1 MIECK
6 TKIERKKYRR
16 KSLKARVKRLL
27 RINNG
32 ITVVSILVLM
42 LFTTMAIVSLVS
54 NGFSKVTANLI
65 AADVSDN
72 FQKSEKMYQM
82 NESLNDMSN
91 DEKKSLGLEM
101 INIDGKKYL
110 DSTKVDILGEDHSIF
125 EYEVKVGETVI
136 YNSFKATNEDA
147 MLGIYDKGMNDYKNF
162 SASAP
167 IVDLEGN
174 KVGTIMVYI
183 SPIILA
189 LAFGLSIALGLGVFI
204 FNQFFSSLISSIM
217 SKAVSRPLEVLA
229 KQIEDLASDDLEDAF
244 NVVLEVKRPVS
255 EVVSLKDSTNKIMQK
270 IAEYYEIT
278 TAQNEELQAQRDELE
293 SQRDELESQNDQLQ
307 TTSHT
312 LQSMNNAYLSR
323 TMKLQ
328 NLLDNVGQGFM
339 TFGQDLKINSEYS
352 LTCLDMLCDCDD
364 HIDLAGKKVTD
375 FIFDEPDQKDF
386 IESLL
391 IKIMTGSDNERELF
405 MPLLPEEVELHGK
418 IHRIEYKLVTDEQ
431 NRDLIMLIMTD
442 ISETRDLESQ
452 MMAERDL
459 LQMIVKVLLN
469 RDDFLSLY
477 HDFLLDMNRSFE
489 QIEDEEYEDILRKIH
504 TYKGSFSQ
512 YYMSN
517 ISAMLN
523 TLEDEIYE
531 VGTIDYI
538 RNIERSRVLDALN
551 QDIENIK
558 RYTSD
563 DILDENEL
571 YAVKEEK
578 IIEIEQKIK
587 SILPATEFNKVIPI
601 IKSIRYK
608 SVKEGLKQYP
618 DYVTKL
624 SERME
629 KSVLPFEIQGDEV
642 FVDFDV
648 YQNLFK
654 NMVHLF
660 RNAVDHGIE
669 TEDERMET
677 GKSQAASISCYVNK
691 KDDTCF
697 EIIIHDDGRGIDP
710 EIVKASALEKGL
722 IQETDLDR
730 MSDSE
735 LLELIFQQKFS
746 TKNEAT
752 AISGRGVGL
761 ASVKDQV
768 EHLGGSLQVASELGN
783 GTTFTLSLPI
793 LQGTDII
800 FFEPDQFIDHIDQ
813 VASGYLKDLSIA
825 FDSTERTLEDKIVV
839 HRVSSLINVKGSLD
853 GLLVVSTNESLS
865 KKLVDAFIIGG
876 VSQEEVED
884 YYEDVLGEITNTI
897 LGNVLG
903 SLEEEG
909 IYLTMGVP
917 VMLSNRNAYIKY
929 SNRQIYSIKYHS
941 GQDIITFSI
950 LMTENVD
957 LSQDLSFEDTSLFF
971 DKEEE

>member
-1 MIECK
+1 MERGISLIECK
-6 TKIERKKYRR
+6 TKIEQKKYRK

-32 ITVVSILVLM
+32 ITVISVLILM
-42 LFTTMAIVSLVS
+42 LFATMVIVSIVS
-54 NGFSKVTANLI
+54 NGFSQVTANLI
-65 AADVSDN
+65 AANVSDN
-72 FQKSEKMYQM
+72 YQESEEMYQM
-82 NESLNDMSN
+82 NDNLHAMSN
-91 DEKKSLGLEM
+91 DEKKTLGLKM

-110 DSTKVDILGEDHSIF
+110 DSTKVVILGEEHSIF
-125 EYEVKVGETVI
+125 EYEVTVGGSEI
-136 YNSFKATNEDA
+136 YNSFTETNEDM
-147 MLGIYDKGMNDYKNF
+147 MLEVYDKTMDDYKNF
-162 SASAP
+162 SSSAP

-174 KVGTIMVYI
+174 EVGTIMVYI
-183 SPIILA
+183 SPFILA
-189 LAFGLSIALGLGVFI
+189 LVFGLSLAIGIGVFF
-204 FNQFFSSLISSIM
+204 FNLFFSSLISSIM

-229 KQIEDLASDDLEDAF
+229 KQIEGLASDDLEDAF

-278 TAQNEELQAQRDELE
+278 TAQNEELLA
-293 SQRDELESQNDQLQ
+293 QRDELESQNDQLQ
-307 TTSHT
+307 TTGHT

-352 LTCLDMLCDCDD
+352 LTCVDMLCEYGERE
-364 HIDLAGKKVTD
+364 DLAGKKVTD
-375 FIFDEPDQKDF
+375 YVFDEPDQKEF
-386 IESLL
+386 IDSLL
-391 IKIMTGSDNERELF
+391 IKIINGSENERELF

-431 NRDLIMLIMTD
+431 NRDLIMLILTD
-442 ISETRDLESQ
+442 ITETRDLESQ
-452 MMAERDL
+452 MMAERDM

-469 RDDFLSLY
+469 RDDFLSIY
-477 HDFLLDMNRSFE
+477 NDFLVDMNRFFNY
-489 QIEDEEYEDILRKIH
+489 IEDEEYDDILRKIH
-504 TYKGSFSQ
+504 TYKGVFSQ

-517 ISAMLN
+517 ISDTLN
-523 TLEDEIYE
+523 KLEDEIYE
-531 VGTIDYI
+531 AGTMDYI
-538 RNIERSRVLDALN
+538 RQVERSRVFDALN
-551 QDIENIK
+551 KDIDNIK
-558 RYTSD
+558 RYTSE
-563 DILDENEL
+563 DILEENGL

-608 SVKEGLKQYP
+608 SVKEGLRQYP

-629 KSVLPFEIQGDEV
+629 KSVLPFEIQGDDI

-677 GKSQAASISCYVNK
+677 GKSQAATISCQVKRQNNE
-691 KDDTCF
+691 CF
-697 EIIIHDDGRGIDP
+697 EIVIQDDGRGIDLNV
-710 EIVKASALEKGL
+710 IKALALKKGL
-722 IQETDLDR
+722 IQEKDMDMMGESDL
-730 MSDSE
+730 
-735 LLELIFQQKFS
+735 LNLIFQQKLS
-746 TKNEAT
+746 TKNEASV
-752 AISGRGVGL
+752 ISGRGVGL

-768 EHLGGSLQVASELGN
+768 ESLGGSIKVKTDIGN
-783 GTTFTLSLPI
+783 GTTFILSLPI

-813 VASGYLKDLSIA
+813 VALGYMEGHNINFENS
-825 FDSTERTLEDKIVV
+825 ERTLEDKIVV
-839 HRVSSLINVKGSLD
+839 HRVSSLINIKGSLD

-865 KKLVDAFIIGG
+865 KKLVEAFIIGG
-876 VSQEEVED
+876 VSQEEVEE

-903 SLEEEG
+903 SLEEDG

-917 VMLSNRNAYIKY
+917 VILSNRNAYIKY
-929 SNRQIYSIKYHS
+929 SNRQIYSIKYYS
-941 GQDIITFSI
+941 GDDIITFSI
-950 LMTENVD
+950 LMTENIN
-957 LSQDLSFEDTSLFF
+957 LNQDLSFEDTSLFF